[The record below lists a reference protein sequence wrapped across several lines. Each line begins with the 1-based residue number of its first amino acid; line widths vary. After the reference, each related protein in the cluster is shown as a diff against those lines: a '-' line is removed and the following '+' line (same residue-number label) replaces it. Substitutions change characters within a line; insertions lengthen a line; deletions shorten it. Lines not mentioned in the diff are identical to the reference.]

1 MPKVREEVRSLLKST
16 EKSISGLGEEHP
28 TASHMRMFLSRLA
41 MRYHNLTN
49 AALIGDYDASELEF
63 FNTSSSESRRLR
75 AFVHPVNTK
84 FSDRMRLEG
93 TPVKV
98 VSELDVGDEDLE
110 IGDLQELAICQ
121 DHIHQR
127 SVSDAKFTEWI

>member
-1 MPKVREEVRSLLKST
+1 
-16 EKSISGLGEEHP
+16 
-28 TASHMRMFLSRLA
+28 MFLSRLA

-63 FNTSSSESRRLR
+63 FNVSSESRRLR
-75 AFVHPVNTK
+75 AFVHSANTE

-93 TPVKV
+93 TTVKV
-98 VSELDVGDEDLE
+98 VLEPDVGHEDLE

-121 DHIHQR
+121 DPINQIY
-127 SVSDAKFTEWI
+127 VSDAKFTSWIKYVSSNCTISWLTLR